1 MYLED
6 LIFFLGLVAV
16 TTLIA
21 GAAARMVG
29 PAPAGS
35 MGHAIRALVDWA
47 GMFVMFFGANAVL
60 GAAVIL
66 LIRGI
71 TPHFIT
77 VYTIKNIHLLVLSA
91 AQAFVFQKWWKS
103 E

>member
-1 MYLED
+1 MYLVD
-6 LIFFLGLVAV
+6 LMFFLGLIAV

-21 GAAARMVG
+21 GSAARLVR
-29 PAPAGS
+29 PAPERS
-35 MGHAIRALVDWA
+35 VGHAIRALVDWA
-47 GMFVMFFGANAVL
+47 GMFAIFFGANAVL

-71 TPHFIT
+71 TPYFISI
-77 VYTIKNIHLLVLSA
+77 YTIDNVHLFVLSA
-91 AQAFVFQKWWKS
+91 AQAFVFQKWWNR